1 MENRIDQIAIGD
13 ILDGRYFYIPAYQRG
28 YRWTEKQVGDL
39 LRDLLCFANDDKKD
53 DFSFY
58 CLQPIIPRPITDD
71 KRIAAIFGE
80 KLVDDV
86 RSHKAWEIIDGQ
98 QRLTSLY
105 LIYRYLMEMKQITPE
120 RLMADEGREVY
131 HIVYAT
137 RPKSASFLNDIS
149 LNRQETDD
157 DLDNIDFFH
166 MGSAFR
172 YIDKWIATDGRE
184 INLRHKLGR
193 SLDTVRGNLW
203 TLLNGDADTKTGSVQ
218 VLWYELAE
226 ESSQN
231 KSEASSQSSIKEF
244 QKINTGK
251 IKLTDAEL
259 IKGLFLMEKNFKTG
273 KVHLSEL
280 ALEWEFIEN
289 TLHDDSFWYF
299 LQKKGSDMPNRID
312 FLFNLLYKITKLENV
327 PEDDWKNRLEQ
338 LDLLIQDTSRS
349 EIFRFYND
357 QFEGKND
364 DELNTVV
371 TDAWKKVMTLFRTL
385 DDWYCTPAIYN
396 YIGLLSQFGVDLTR
410 IVLHFNRMDESSTDK
425 DFMDFLMGEI
435 RSYLKGVD
443 VVPEQREITTKYK
456 SGEHNNL
463 YNLLLTLNVH
473 LINKQNSKFDSS
485 SEVYKFPFDVL
496 NSQKW
501 DIEHVDSFHAN
512 KLTKAPQQIEWID
525 TALDDFKGL
534 SEDERSEIL
543 ALKANGQY
551 EKAIEKIQ
559 AAAKESDNPDDIK
572 NSIGNLVL
580 LDHNT
585 NRSYG
590 NDLFCTKRRKIIEK
604 MENGVYIPTGTQY
617 VFFKLFDQSGTN
629 RSQWSTN
636 DIQSY
641 HRFVFNELKDYLLE
655 PKTTAEFNEESN
667 LEGGSCQ

>member
-1 MENRIDQIAIGD
+1 M
-13 ILDGRYFYIPAYQRG
+13 
-28 YRWTEKQVGDL
+28 
-39 LRDLLCFANDDKKD
+39 
-53 DFSFY
+53 
-58 CLQPIIPRPITDD
+58 
-71 KRIAAIFGE
+71 
-80 KLVDDV
+80 VDEV

-98 QRLTSLY
+98 QRLTTIY
-105 LIYRYLMEMKQITPE
+105 LIYRYLMEMKQVTPE
-120 RLMADEGREVY
+120 RLKVDEGKEEF
-131 HIVYAT
+131 HIYYAT
-137 RPKSASFLNDIS
+137 RPKSASFLKDIS
-149 LNRQETDD
+149 MSHQEAEE

-166 MGSAFR
+166 MGRAFS
-172 YIDKWIATDGRE
+172 YIDQWIADEGRE
-184 INLRHKLGR
+184 INLRHHLGK

-226 ESSQN
+226 ETSQN
-231 KSEASSQSSIKEF
+231 KDDGSSQSSIKEF

-259 IKGLFLMEKNFKTG
+259 IKGLFLMEKNFKKG

-280 ALEWEFIEN
+280 ALEWELIEN

-299 LQKKGSDMPNRID
+299 LQKKGADMPNRID

-327 PEDDWKNRLEQ
+327 PEDEWKNRLEQ

-364 DELNTVV
+364 DELNTAV

-385 DDWYCTPAIYN
+385 DDWYYTPAIYN

-425 DFMDFLMGEI
+425 DFLDYLMGEI
-435 RSYLKGVD
+435 RSCLKGVD
-443 VVPEQREITTKYK
+443 VVPEQCQITTKYK
-456 SGEHNNL
+456 SSEHHTL

-512 KLTKAPQQIEWID
+512 KLTKVPQQIEWID

-534 SEDERSEIL
+534 SDDERKEIL
-543 ALKANGQY
+543 VLKANGQY

-559 AAAKESDNPDDIK
+559 AAAKEADNPDDIK

-617 VFFKLFDQSGTN
+617 VFFKLFDVSGTN

-636 DIQSY
+636 DIQTY
-641 HRFVFNELKDYLLE
+641 HSFVYNELKDYLLE
-655 PKTTAEFNEESN
+655 PKATAESN
-667 LEGGSCQ
+667 LEGEAANE

>member
-1 MENRIDQIAIGD
+1 MENKIDQIAIGD

-53 DFSFY
+53 SFSFY
-58 CLQPIIPRPITDD
+58 CLQPIIARPITDD

-80 KLVDDV
+80 KMVDEV

-98 QRLTSLY
+98 QRLTTIY
-105 LIYRYLMEMKQITPE
+105 LIYRYLMEMKQVTPE
-120 RLMADEGREVY
+120 RLKVDEGKEEF
-131 HIVYAT
+131 HIYYAT
-137 RPKSASFLNDIS
+137 RPKSASFLKDIS
-149 LNRQETDD
+149 MSHQEAEE

-166 MGSAFR
+166 MGRAFS
-172 YIDKWIATDGRE
+172 YIDQWIADEGRE
-184 INLRHKLGR
+184 INLRHHLGK

-226 ESSQN
+226 ETSQN
-231 KSEASSQSSIKEF
+231 KDDGSSQSSIKEF

-259 IKGLFLMEKNFKTG
+259 IKGLFLMEKNFKKG

-280 ALEWEFIEN
+280 ALEWELIEN

-299 LQKKGSDMPNRID
+299 LQKKGADMPNRID

-327 PEDDWKNRLEQ
+327 PEDEWKNRLEQ

-364 DELNTVV
+364 DELNTAV

-385 DDWYCTPAIYN
+385 DDWYYTPAIYN

-425 DFMDFLMGEI
+425 DFLDYLMGEI
-435 RSYLKGVD
+435 RSCLKGVD
-443 VVPEQREITTKYK
+443 VVPEQCQITTKYK
-456 SGEHNNL
+456 SSEHHTL

-512 KLTKAPQQIEWID
+512 KLTKVPQQIEWID

-534 SEDERSEIL
+534 SDDERKEIL
-543 ALKANGQY
+543 VLKANGQY

-559 AAAKESDNPDDIK
+559 AAAKEADNPDDIK

-617 VFFKLFDQSGTN
+617 VFFKLFDVSGTN

-636 DIQSY
+636 DIQTY
-641 HRFVFNELKDYLLE
+641 HSFVYNELKDYLLE
-655 PKTTAEFNEESN
+655 PKATAESN
-667 LEGGSCQ
+667 LEGEAANE

>member
-1 MENRIDQIAIGD
+1 MKNRIDQIAIGD

-58 CLQPIIPRPITDD
+58 CLQPVIARPITDD
-71 KRIAAIFGE
+71 KRIATIFGE
-80 KLVDDV
+80 EKVEDV

-98 QRLTSLY
+98 QRLTTIY
-105 LIYRYLMEMKQITPE
+105 LIYRYLMEMKQVSPE
-120 RLMADEGREVY
+120 RLRIDEGKEEY
-131 HIVYAT
+131 HIFYAT
-137 RPKSASFLNDIS
+137 RPESSSFLKGIS
-149 LNRQETDD
+149 LSRQGTEN

-166 MGSAFR
+166 MSRAFS
-172 YIDKWIATDGRE
+172 YIDKWIEKEGRE
-184 INLRHKLGR
+184 INLRHHLGK

-226 ESSQN
+226 ETSTPKDDDST
-231 KSEASSQSSIKEF
+231 QSSIKEF

-280 ALEWEFIEN
+280 ALEWELIEN

-299 LQKKGSDMPNRID
+299 LQKKGVDMPNRID
-312 FLFNLLYKITKLENV
+312 FLFNLLYKITKLESV
-327 PEDDWKNRLEQ
+327 PEDEWKNLLEQ

-364 DELNTVV
+364 EELNTAV

-385 DDWYCTPAIYN
+385 DDWYYTPAIYN
-396 YIGLLSQFGVDLTR
+396 YIGLLSQC
-410 IVLHFNRMDESSTDK
+410 
-425 DFMDFLMGEI
+425 
-435 RSYLKGVD
+435 LKGVD
-443 VVPEQREITTKYK
+443 VVPEQSQITTKYK
-456 SGEHNNL
+456 SSEHNNL

-485 SEVYKFPFDVL
+485 SEIYKFPFDVL

-501 DIEHVDSFHAN
+501 DIEHVDSFHSN

-525 TALDDFKGL
+525 TALADFKGL
-534 SEDERSEIL
+534 SDDERNEIL
-543 ALKANGQY
+543 VLKA
-551 EKAIEKIQ
+551 ITRMI
-559 AAAKESDNPDDIK
+559 S
-572 NSIGNLVL
+572 
-580 LDHNT
+580 
-585 NRSYG
+585 R
-590 NDLFCTKRRKIIEK
+590 
-604 MENGVYIPTGTQY
+604 
-617 VFFKLFDQSGTN
+617 
-629 RSQWSTN
+629 
-636 DIQSY
+636 
-641 HRFVFNELKDYLLE
+641 
-655 PKTTAEFNEESN
+655 TA
-667 LEGGSCQ
+667 

>member
-1 MENRIDQIAIGD
+1 MENRIDQISIGD

-58 CLQPIIPRPITDD
+58 CLQPIIARPITND

-80 KLVDDV
+80 NNVEDV

-98 QRLTSLY
+98 QRLTTIY
-105 LIYRYLMEMKQITPE
+105 LIYRYLMEMKQVTPE
-120 RLMADEGREVY
+120 RLKVDEGKEEY
-131 HIVYAT
+131 HIYYAT
-137 RPKSASFLNDIS
+137 RTKSASFLKDIS
-149 LNRQETDD
+149 LNRQGTEE

-166 MGSAFR
+166 MGRAFS
-172 YIDKWIATDGRE
+172 YIDKWIAEEGRE
-184 INLRHKLGR
+184 INLRHHLGK

-226 ESSQN
+226 ETSHN
-231 KSEASSQSSIKEF
+231 KEDDSSQSSIKEF

-280 ALEWEFIEN
+280 ALEWELIEN

-299 LQKKGSDMPNRID
+299 LQKKGVDMPNRID

-327 PEDDWKNRLEQ
+327 PEDEWKNRLEQ

-385 DDWYCTPAIYN
+385 DDWYYTPAIYN

-410 IVLHFNRMDESSTDK
+410 IVLHFNRMDESSTDR
-425 DFMDFLMGEI
+425 DFMDFLIGEI
-435 RSYLKGVD
+435 RSCLKGVD
-443 VVPEQREITTKYK
+443 VVPEQKQITTKYK
-456 SGEHNNL
+456 SSEHDNL

-525 TALDDFKGL
+525 TALADFKGL
-534 SEDERSEIL
+534 SDDERNEIL
-543 ALKANGQY
+543 VLKANGQY
-551 EKAIEKIQ
+551 EKAIEKIR
-559 AAAKESDNPDDIK
+559 AAAKEADNPDDIK

-617 VFFKLFDQSGTN
+617 VFFKLFDVSGTN

-636 DIQSY
+636 DIQTY
-641 HRFVFNELKDYLLE
+641 HSFVFNELKDYLLE
-655 PKTTAEFNEESN
+655 SKTTADSN
-667 LEGGSCQ
+667 LEGDGANE